1 MWTGAKP
8 FQLATGKLAVA
19 TLNLLGYR
27 ASLKVV
33 VGQNYFGTVADSRTR
48 AQAGFV
54 AWSADYPAASNF
66 LMLLTCGTFHAAN
79 QASLNYSELCNHRLD
94 QAFSRALAE
103 QTTDAPEAS
112 NARWNA
118 VDRIATSTAA
128 WVPLVNTREVVVTS
142 RRVRNLQVNPEWGVL
157 MDELWVK

>member
-33 VGQNYFGTVADSRTR
+33 VGQNYFGKVAD
-48 AQAGFV
+48 
-54 AWSADYPAASNF
+54 WSADYPAASNF

-79 QASLNYSELCNHRLD
+79 QASLNYSELCNHRLG